1 MSHEGEIPA
10 TPLSDRECLLVQF
23 VHERKKPVQVAFQAW
38 VKDRS
43 LDLKKAVESEIV
55 IRWPCEV
62 DVVCA
67 KLMERKLR
75 NCVNWQDLVVKVR
88 AVGEWTDM
96 CRQASSIKKFGVP
109 NPTKK
114 ERRQLCAKMI
124 SSSEGEMSTT
134 EEENNDTIDGGG
146 KQKKRQCSS
155 NPKSRKAMNVVV
167 KTTNNEVA
175 NRIRDLPLDHLLRS
189 DVISDDDDDD
199 DSSDFENSSKSRL
212 LQKISILQEE
222 NKKLRQDNARLRA
235 LRCVSEDLEKVLE
248 NSTAVREMMLKL
260 KGDMVS
266 LTNAA
271 STSRK
276 ANRTGNSSSCSSSGS
291 LINNQCTTTN
301 APASVSQ
308 SSVSGDPQHDIGD
321 EEV

>member
-1 MSHEGEIPA
+1 MSREGEIPA

-134 EEENNDTIDGGG
+134 EEEVEDIAIF
-146 KQKKRQCSS
+146 CLCIIV
-155 NPKSRKAMNVVV
+155 KS
-167 KTTNNEVA
+167 
-175 NRIRDLPLDHLLRS
+175 
-189 DVISDDDDDD
+189 
-199 DSSDFENSSKSRL
+199 SSDCFF
-212 LQKISILQEE
+212 
-222 NKKLRQDNARLRA
+222 
-235 LRCVSEDLEKVLE
+235 
-248 NSTAVREMMLKL
+248 MLFFL
-260 KGDMVS
+260 VIIEI
-266 LTNAA
+266 
-271 STSRK
+271 
-276 ANRTGNSSSCSSSGS
+276 CSP
-291 LINNQCTTTN
+291 LFI
-301 APASVSQ
+301 
-308 SSVSGDPQHDIGD
+308 H
-321 EEV
+321 